1 MPWGYAAVAA
11 GTIVAGKMSSDAQK
25 EASSEA
31 SAAQQES
38 TEASIAEQRRQF
50 DEMKATLA
58 PYVEG
63 GETALT
69 QQMALVGLAGD
80 KAQQTAIANIENSP
94 LFQAQ
99 VRQGEEALLQQASAT
114 GGLRGG
120 NVQGALAQYR
130 PQMLAQEI
138 QNQYANLGGLT
149 QIGQASAAGQASAGM
164 QSASNI
170 GNLLSQQGAAQAGA
184 ALASGQAN
192 AQMWQGI
199 GQTGS
204 TLGTLKLLGAF

>member
-1 MPWGYAAVAA
+1 MSGIATAV
-11 GTIVAGKMSSDAQK
+11 VAGSVVTGYMSSKAQSSA
-25 EASSEA
+25 ASTAA
-31 SAAQQES
+31 SAQEAS

-50 DEMKATLA
+50 DEMKETLA
-58 PYVEG
+58 PYVSA
-63 GETALT
+63 GESALT
-69 QQMALVGLAGD
+69 QQMALAGLAGD
-80 KAQQTAIANIENSP
+80 QAQQTAIDNIENSP

-184 ALASGQAN
+184 ALASGQATS
-192 AQMWQGI
+192 QMWQGI

-204 TLGTLKLLGAF
+204 TLGTLKLMGAF